1 MERQKEK
8 KGGGGEG
15 IYERVKDRGDMLRMS
30 NVVLVRVLEG
40 EERTK

>member
-8 KGGGGEG
+8 NGWGED

-30 NVVLVRVLEG
+30 NIVLEF
-40 EERTK
+40 